1 MDKYNEM
8 KKFASEIRRE
18 TLKMLLHRGFGHLG
32 GSLSIVEVLS
42 VLYSNMD
49 IDINN
54 SKKQDRDYLVL
65 SKGHA
70 GPALYSTL
78 AIKGFF
84 NKEVLKTLNNNG
96 TILPSHPD
104 KNLTPGI
111 DMTTGSLGQGI
122 STASGI
128 ALGLKLREYNR
139 NKVYCIVG
147 DGELNEGQCWEAI
160 QFVAHHQLENFI
172 LFIDNNKKQLDGT
185 TKEICNPFS
194 FKEKLLSFGFEVEE
208 VDGKN
213 VESIYNAV
221 FKNTSNKPKCIILNT
236 IKGQGS
242 PYFEKLSANHHIRFT
257 EEMKEILKQEIE
269 LLERGEF

>member
-1 MDKYNEM
+1 MEKYNEM
-8 KKFASEIRRE
+8 KKFANEIRKE

-49 IDINN
+49 IDVNN
-54 SKKQDRDYLVL
+54 PKKQDRDYLVL

-84 NKEVLKTLNNNG
+84 DKEVLKTLNNNG

-128 ALGLKLREYNR
+128 ALALRLREYNK

-185 TKEICNPFS
+185 TEEICNPFS
-194 FKEKLLSFGFEVEE
+194 FKEKLSSFGFEVEE

-213 VESIYNAV
+213 VESIYNAT
-221 FKNTSNKPKCIILNT
+221 FKNISNKPKCIILNT